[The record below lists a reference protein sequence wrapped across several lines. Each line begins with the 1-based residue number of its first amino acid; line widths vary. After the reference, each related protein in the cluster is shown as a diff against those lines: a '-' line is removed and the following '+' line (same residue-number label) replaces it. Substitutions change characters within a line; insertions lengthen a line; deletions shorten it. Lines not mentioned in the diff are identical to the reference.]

1 MKKTSRKETESN
13 PMKHTLLFF
22 TVLLLAPLAPL
33 FAAEASPQARPNILW
48 FVVDDMSANFSCY
61 GETGVRTPHVDRL
74 AREGTRFT
82 RAYATAPVCS
92 PYRSALITGMYQT
105 TIGAHHHRSG
115 RGERRIQLP
124 EGVRPVAELFQQAG
138 YWTCIGSGL
147 PGFDFRSRPASRDR
161 LGKTDYNFDWD
172 RAMYHSHDWAARQA
186 GQPFFMQVQLH
197 GGKLRGDSVTANADF
212 VQRVVQQLGRATD
225 PADVILPPYY
235 PPDPLLL
242 ADWAAYLDSVRITD
256 WHVGRVIERLEA
268 EGLLDNT
275 LVIFFTDHGISHA
288 RGKQF
293 LYDEGVHIPLILCGP
308 GIVPGTVRT
317 DLVEHID
324 IAAVSLAAAGIPI
337 PETLQGR
344 DLLAENYAA
353 REAVLAAR
361 DRCGEAMD
369 RIRSV
374 RTDRFLYIRN
384 FHPRRPHLQPSQ
396 YKDSKAIVQRLRQ
409 LDADGSLDDL
419 SQKLLFAAERP
430 VEELY
435 AYRDDPWQIHN
446 LAELPEH
453 ADTLRQLRQRL
464 ERWIEE
470 TGDLGPE
477 SPEIY
482 AREMADELNLIDPAS
497 PRYETFRKNAELNKQ
512 WAAQGK

>member
-1 MKKTSRKETESN
+1 
-13 PMKHTLLFF
+13 
-22 TVLLLAPLAPL
+22 
-33 FAAEASPQARPNILW
+33 
-48 FVVDDMSANFSCY
+48 MSANLSCY
-61 GETGVRTPHVDRL
+61 GETAIRTPAIDRL
-74 AREGTRFT
+74 AAEGLRFT
-82 RAYATAPVCS
+82 RAYATSPVCS
-92 PYRSALITGMYQT
+92 PFRSALITGMYQT

-124 EGVRPVAELFQQAG
+124 EGVRPIAELFQQAG

-147 PGFDFRSRPASRDR
+147 PGFDFRSRPAPRDR

-172 RAMYHSHDWAARQA
+172 PAMYDSHDWAGRQA

-197 GGKLRGDSVTANADF
+197 GGKLRGDAVKANDGVRPARRPA
-212 VQRVVQQLGRATD
+212 VGRATD
-225 PADVILPPYY
+225 PADVTLPPYY
-235 PPDPLLL
+235 PRDPLLL
-242 ADWAAYLDSVRITD
+242 TDWAAYLDSVRITD
-256 WHVGRVIERLEA
+256 WHVGQVIKRLET

-293 LYDEGVHIPLILCGP
+293 LYDEGVHIPLILRGP
-308 GIVPGTVRT
+308 GVAVGGVRQ

-337 PETLQGR
+337 PEVMQGR
-344 DLLAENYAA
+344 DLLADDYAP
-353 REAVLAAR
+353 REAVFAAR
-361 DRCGEAMD
+361 DRCGETMD

-374 RTDRFLYIRN
+374 RTDRYLYIRN

-396 YKDSKAIVQRLRQ
+396 YKDSKAIVQRLRH
-409 LDADGSLDDL
+409 LHAEGHLDDL
-419 SQKLLFAAERP
+419 ANRLLFAPQRP

-446 LAELPEH
+446 LAEAPQH
-453 ADTLRQLRQRL
+453 AGKLLELRRRL
-464 ERWIEE
+464 EHWIEE

-477 SPEIY
+477 PPEIY
-482 AREMADELNLIDPAS
+482 AREIADELNVINPAS
-497 PRYETFRKNAELNKQ
+497 PRYEVFRQNAEQNQQ
-512 WAAQGK
+512 WAAEGK